1 MSRGRKPKRGL
12 YWGAKLKCNTCET
25 VIKSPDVH
33 DWVAGKCPHETGI
46 WVDGGSEYFRGGY
59 AEDVVF
65 QLLDPG
71 NYQSG
76 QKFRF

>member
-12 YWGAKLKCNTCET
+12 YWGAKLQCCKCSK
-25 VIKSPDVH
+25 VIQSAHVH
-33 DWVAGKCPHETGI
+33 DWVSCDCPHETGI

-65 QLLDPG
+65 QILDPG